1 MKFEKPPISEGHQTE
16 QLDLKLLGLI
26 EQYPEIQ
33 EKIRNA
39 VGKFFSTA
47 KKEVVKHMPDVSVAT
62 GLQVMFSVLE
72 TTGVMD
78 RLLFFTLNTG
88 EIIFVD
94 KALLAFALYKGLQ
107 KAESALV
114 AFAERLKQKNGP
126 IIETI

>member
-78 RLLFFTLNTG
+78 RLLF
-88 EIIFVD
+88 
-94 KALLAFALYKGLQ
+94 LLLIPAKLYSLIRR
-107 KAESALV
+107 
-114 AFAERLKQKNGP
+114 F
-126 IIETI
+126 